1 MNIRQ
6 ARIADAEGIAEVHV
20 NSWKTTYK
28 GIVSEDY
35 LDALTVESRLEG
47 WKWRLENPSADIGI
61 LVLEDPVG
69 RIVGFMNF
77 GPERE
82 HKRNSEGEL
91 YAVYLLQEAQGKGW
105 GKQLFVQMLE
115 VMKSME
121 YTSLLVWVLEGNPAI
136 HFYKALGGQEVRQ
149 QEVVIAGQSHQE
161 IALRWDSLDME
172 QIIS

>member
-1 MNIRQ
+1 MIIRQ
-6 ARIADAEGIAEVHV
+6 ATAADAEGIAQVHV

-47 WKWRLENPSADIGI
+47 WKWRLENPSADIEI

-77 GPERE
+77 GSERE
-82 HKRNSEGEL
+82 QKRNSEGEL

-105 GKQLFVQMLE
+105 GRQLFIQMLE
-115 VMKSME
+115 VMKSMG

-136 HFYKALGGQEVRQ
+136 HFYKALGGKKVRQ
-149 QEVVIAGQSHQE
+149 KEIEIAGELHQE
-161 IALRWDSLDME
+161 LALKWDSLNLKD
-172 QIIS
+172 IIS